1 MADTSVTQIFKTIA
15 RRSSTMVVTWEFA
28 VEILLLH
35 SILGAFPRTGRDV
48 AALGAL
54 HVALNAYAVLAGL
67 SSTELPGCSSPERA
81 YSRGA
86 VEECSPPPPR
96 VRVACVVAKELLLFA
111 PFLRY
116 ATTETALAGA
126 APYFVAL
133 LALSYAQP
141 GPLLFWGLARLTR
154 PAVGAACSLAAGVR
168 AALRE
173 DGAPAPAPAPSQHGM
188 VTRARARTPTRG
200 RE

>member
-1 MADTSVTQIFKTIA
+1 MADTSVGTIIKTIA
-15 RRSSTMVVTWEFA
+15 RRSSRMVVTWEFA
-28 VEILLLH
+28 VEILLVH
-35 SILGAFPRTGRDV
+35 SYLGAFPRTCRDV

-67 SSTELPGCSSPERA
+67 SRVDRARSSPERA

-86 VEECSPPPPR
+86 VEDCSPPPRR

-116 ATTETALAGA
+116 ATTEAALAGA

-173 DGAPAPAPAPSQHGM
+173 DGAPAPAPSQHGM

>member
-1 MADTSVTQIFKTIA
+1 MADTSVGTIIKTIA
-15 RRSSTMVVTWEFA
+15 RRSSRMVVTWEFA
-28 VEILLLH
+28 VEILLVH
-35 SILGAFPRTGRDV
+35 SYLGAFPRTGRDV

-67 SSTELPGCSSPERA
+67 SSTELPGRGSPERA

-86 VEECSPPPPR
+86 VENCSPPPRR

-116 ATTETALAGA
+116 ATTEAALAGA

-173 DGAPAPAPAPSQHGM
+173 DGAPAPAPSQHGM

>member
-1 MADTSVTQIFKTIA
+1 MADTSVGTIIKTIA
-15 RRSSTMVVTWEFA
+15 RRSSRMVVTWEFA
-28 VEILLLH
+28 VEILLVH
-35 SILGAFPRTGRDV
+35 SYLGAFPRTGRDV

-67 SSTELPGCSSPERA
+67 SSTELPARGAPERA

-86 VEECSPPPPR
+86 VEECSPAPPR

-173 DGAPAPAPAPSQHGM
+173 DGALAPAPAPSQHGM

>member
-1 MADTSVTQIFKTIA
+1 
-15 RRSSTMVVTWEFA
+15 MVVTWEFA

-67 SSTELPGCSSPERA
+67 SRVDRARAPERA

-86 VEECSPPPPR
+86 VEECSPPPPPR

-116 ATTETALAGA
+116 ATTETALA
-126 APYFVAL
+126 
-133 LALSYAQP
+133 
-141 GPLLFWGLARLTR
+141 
-154 PAVGAACSLAAGVR
+154 
-168 AALRE
+168 
-173 DGAPAPAPAPSQHGM
+173 
-188 VTRARARTPTRG
+188 
-200 RE
+200 

>member
-1 MADTSVTQIFKTIA
+1 MADTSVTTIIKTIG
-15 RRSSTMVVTWEFA
+15 RRSSRMVVTWEFA
-28 VEILLLH
+28 VEILLVH
-35 SILGAFPRTGRDV
+35 SYLGGFPRTSRDV

-67 SSTELPGCSSPERA
+67 SRNDRARAPERA

-86 VEECSPPPPR
+86 VEDCSPPPRR

-173 DGAPAPAPAPSQHGM
+173 DGAPAPAPSQHGM

>member
-1 MADTSVTQIFKTIA
+1 MADTSIGSIVKTIA

-28 VEILLLH
+28 VELLLVH
-35 SILGAFPRTGRDV
+35 SYLGAFPRTCRDV

-67 SSTELPGCSSPERA
+67 SRNDRARAPERA

-86 VEECSPPPPR
+86 VEDCSPPPRR

-116 ATTETALAGA
+116 ATTEAALAGA

-173 DGAPAPAPAPSQHGM
+173 DGAPAPSQHGM